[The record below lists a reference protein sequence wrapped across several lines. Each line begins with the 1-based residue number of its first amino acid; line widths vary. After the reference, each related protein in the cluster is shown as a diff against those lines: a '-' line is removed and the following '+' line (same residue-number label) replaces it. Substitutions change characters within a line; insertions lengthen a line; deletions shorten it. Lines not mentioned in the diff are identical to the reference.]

1 MANDVT
7 IDPRYS
13 KYTNQKIEELLDKVE
28 NTTPATEESVRSIVR
43 NWLATPEP
51 ESEQEAGG

>member
-28 NTTPATEESVRSIVR
+28 NTTLAAEESIRSIVR

-51 ESEQEAGG
+51 ESEQEE